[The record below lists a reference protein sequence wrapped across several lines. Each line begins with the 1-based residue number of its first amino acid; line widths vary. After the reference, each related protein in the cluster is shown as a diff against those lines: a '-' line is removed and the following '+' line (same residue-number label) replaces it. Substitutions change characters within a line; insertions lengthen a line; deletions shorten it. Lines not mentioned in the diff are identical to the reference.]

1 MNFNF
6 DEVFKTDFLI
16 DSFIETFYR
25 MFDDS
30 NIKSYEKRAE
40 PIINAHG
47 SEKQSVFG
55 LIAMG
60 YCAGLENGYK
70 KALEDLKNE

>member
-1 MNFNF
+1 MDFNF
-6 DEVFKTDFLI
+6 DEVFETDFLI
-16 DSFIETFYR
+16 DSFMETFYQ

-47 SEKQSVFG
+47 GETHSIFG

-70 KALEDLKNE
+70 KALENSKE